1 MSTVHNG
8 QSYVL
13 RRRRRPAKTS
23 TNAAIK
29 RKPFG
34 DLPVKEMDIPEF
46 INQYNLYMC
55 GVDVANQLRSY
66 YTTQR
71 IHLKTWK
78 PLFHFLFDT
87 IIGNCYK
94 LSSYNAAA
102 SYLRANSHAAFRRAL
117 RHALL
122 KASNQLIITREPQAG
137 RKQID
142 DVT

>member
-1 MSTVHNG
+1 MGGSLNFDFRNTFEKGSTSLG

-13 RRRRRPAKTS
+13 RRRRRPTKTS

-55 GVDVANQLRSY
+55 GVDVADQLRSY
-66 YTTQR
+66 YTTKR
-71 IHLKTWK
+71 IYLKTWK

-102 SYLRANSHAAFRRAL
+102 SYLRANSYTIFCCAL
-117 RHALL
+117 HYTLF
-122 KASNQLIITREPQAG
+122 KASN
-137 RKQID
+137 
-142 DVT
+142 